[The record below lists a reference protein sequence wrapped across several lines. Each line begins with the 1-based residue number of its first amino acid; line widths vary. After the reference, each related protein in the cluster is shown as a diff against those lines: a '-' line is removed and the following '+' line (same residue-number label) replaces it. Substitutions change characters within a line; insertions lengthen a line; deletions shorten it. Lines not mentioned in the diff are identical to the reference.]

1 VKTMLIAL
9 LVAAAAAHAQ
19 EPKRGGELV
28 LKNAVAGATVSLV
41 RVPDAV
47 KDVESVL
54 RLWSENEPAIA
65 EALVRLSD
73 ADAAFVTGRLR
84 ELSAVGPEKT
94 TALAKKLAER
104 VAAAPDG
111 VDVVRRTIADINGLA
126 RFLDVPAGMFHLLST
141 RPGSPD
147 FLAIGIRA
155 DGRGGVAIDCA
166 AARPPKPAPEPA
178 GSRVAVKSAGGPV
191 KVVAGGKLVAEIA
204 AKEGEVIEL
213 QSPARLTVEAGP
225 VVPPPVEGRVGM
237 VQLVHHRYGVFIRL
251 EPGVQFVAGESIAIY
266 RDGTEVTRAEIL
278 LVCGSDE
285 KYPDGAVQVA
295 PGAEVR
301 KGDEVRRVKP

>member
-1 VKTMLIAL
+1 MIAL

-47 KDVESVL
+47 KDMESVL

-104 VAAAPDG
+104 VAPSPEA
-111 VDVVRRTIADINGLA
+111 VEVVRRTVADINGLA
-126 RFLDVPAGMFHLLST
+126 RFLDVPAGTFQLLST
-141 RPGSPD
+141 RPASPD
-147 FLAIGIRA
+147 FLAIGIRT
-155 DGRGGVAIDCA
+155 DGRGVVAIDCA
-166 AARPPKPAPEPA
+166 AARLPKPAPEFV
-178 GSRVAVKSAGGPV
+178 GSRVAVRSAGGPV
-191 KVVAGGKLVAEIA
+191 KVVAGGKVVAEIA
-204 AKEGEVIEL
+204 SKEGEVIEL
-213 QSPARLTVEAGP
+213 QSPARLTVEPSGP
-225 VVPPPVEGRVGM
+225 VAPPLADGRVGM

-251 EPGVQFVAGESIAIY
+251 EPGVQLIAGESIAIY
-266 RDGTEVTRAEIL
+266 RDGAEVTRAEIL

-285 KYPDGAVQVA
+285 KYPDGAVQVS
-295 PGAEVR
+295 PGAEVK